1 MYFMENKF
9 QEIYDRLTIDQTF
22 AEELKKFV
30 EAKNIATPD
39 DEVEALL
46 EFAKVQGYNV
56 TLDNLKEFA
65 EKQFQALTEEELESI
80 NAAGAG
86 GLCIAVGVGWG
97 KAYGAE
103 NGPITHCYVIGTG
116 GGVTWN
122 EVIEDTC
129 QVLWR
134 NGMIVN
140 TYNKICGKGTENTN
154 K

>member
-1 MYFMENKF
+1 MENKF
-9 QEIYDRLTIDQTF
+9 ERIYTRLTTDQAF
-22 AEELKKFV
+22 AEELKKFM

-39 DEVEALL
+39 DEVEVLL
-46 EFAKVQGYNV
+46 EFAKAQGYDV
-56 TLDNLKEFA
+56 TLDDLKGFA

-86 GLCIAVGVGWG
+86 GFCFGIGVGWG

-103 NGPITHCYVIGTG
+103 DGPITHCYVIGTG
-116 GGVTWN
+116 GGVTWH

-129 QVLWR
+129 KALWQ

-140 TYNKICGKGTENTN
+140 TYNKLCGKGTENTS